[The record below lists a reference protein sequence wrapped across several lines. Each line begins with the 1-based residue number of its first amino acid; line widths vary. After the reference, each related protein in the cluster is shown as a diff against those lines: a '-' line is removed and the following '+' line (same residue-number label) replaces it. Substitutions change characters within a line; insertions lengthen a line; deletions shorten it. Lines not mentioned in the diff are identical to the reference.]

1 MPRFAF
7 VTLTFLLTLSLLAA
21 CSPAESEA
29 PTAVG
34 GQPASASA
42 TPTADP
48 LPPTAAPTATRPPTA
63 APVASPTP
71 NLKPSNSSLKPRYTL
86 SAVLD
91 YGWKTLTA
99 SERVEIPHPGNGDPS
114 EIVLVVPPNGYP
126 GVFQLDSLAW
136 GDGSPV
142 AAYTLDGVRLTI
154 PLDSPWNLDETRT
167 LSMTFTLNL
176 PPVERGEEF
185 GPNPFGCTSRQVNLT
200 DWHPFVPPFIE
211 GEWRVHNPWF
221 YGEYLVYPQAD
232 YDVEIRLENAP
243 AGTVIAASGLDTG
256 DEAVHRYRVEAARTF
271 VWSVSPEYRVYR
283 REIGEVTLLGYA
295 FPFDAV
301 GGEAAF
307 DATVEAFE
315 LYNQRFGPYPHES
328 LTMVQADF
336 NHGMEYDG
344 LYFLSRAFY
353 NTYDGT
359 AATYLV
365 SIAAHETAHQWWFG
379 LVGNDQA
386 LEPWLDE
393 ALCTFTERLF
403 YEALH
408 PDALDWW
415 QAYRVD
421 YYEPQGR
428 VNLSIYDYEGYRPY
442 RDAVYLNG
450 MNFLTDLRARV
461 GEEAFSAF
469 LQDYLTRE
477 RGKIA
482 TAEDFF
488 AILRGHS
495 DADLSALLARYFR

>member
-7 VTLTFLLTLSLLAA
+7 VTLTFLLALSLLAA
-21 CSPAESEA
+21 CSPAGGES
-29 PTAVG
+29 PTAVS

-42 TPTADP
+42 TPTAEP

-71 NLKPSNSSLKPRYTL
+71 DLPPSNSSLKPRYTL

-136 GDGSPV
+136 ADGSPV

-185 GPNPFGCTSRQVNLT
+185 GPNPFGYTSRQVNLT

-232 YDVEIRLENAP
+232 YEVEIRLENAP

-307 DATVEAFE
+307 EATVEAF
-315 LYNQRFGPYPHES
+315 
-328 LTMVQADF
+328 
-336 NHGMEYDG
+336 
-344 LYFLSRAFY
+344 
-353 NTYDGT
+353 
-359 AATYLV
+359 
-365 SIAAHETAHQWWFG
+365 
-379 LVGNDQA
+379 
-386 LEPWLDE
+386 
-393 ALCTFTERLF
+393 
-403 YEALH
+403 
-408 PDALDWW
+408 
-415 QAYRVD
+415 
-421 YYEPQGR
+421 
-428 VNLSIYDYEGYRPY
+428 
-442 RDAVYLNG
+442 
-450 MNFLTDLRARV
+450 
-461 GEEAFSAF
+461 
-469 LQDYLTRE
+469 
-477 RGKIA
+477 
-482 TAEDFF
+482 
-488 AILRGHS
+488 
-495 DADLSALLARYFR
+495 